1 MLISFFYIFVFG
13 MIFAYIF
20 NKLKMPS
27 LLGMMIT
34 GIIVGPHCFNFL
46 DEKIL
51 LISSDLRQL
60 CLIIILLRAG
70 LSLDIKDLKK
80 VGRPAILMS
89 FVPALF
95 EIVGMILIAP
105 RVLGISVLEA
115 GILGTVIAAVS
126 PAVIVPKM
134 LKLMDEN
141 YEKKHSIPQL
151 IMAGASVDYV
161 FVIVLFTSFIGLAL
175 GQNLDAFS
183 FFKIPIS
190 IILGIFAGIF
200 LGICFSSFVK
210 KFHIRDTIKVLI
222 LLSLSFLL
230 VYFENKMKGIITISG
245 LLAVMTMGIVIQK
258 NRMEVAE
265 RLSKKFSKLWVA
277 AELILF
283 VL

>member
-34 GIIVGPHCFNFL
+34 GILVGPHCFNLL

-51 LISSDLRQL
+51 FISSDLRQF
-60 CLIIILLRAG
+60 CLIIILIRAG
-70 LSLDIKDLKK
+70 LALDIKDLKK

-141 YEKKHSIPQL
+141 YGKKHSIPQL
-151 IMAGASVDYV
+151 IMAGASVDDV

-175 GQNLDAFS
+175 GQNL
-183 FFKIPIS
+183 
-190 IILGIFAGIF
+190 
-200 LGICFSSFVK
+200 
-210 KFHIRDTIKVLI
+210 
-222 LLSLSFLL
+222 
-230 VYFENKMKGIITISG
+230 
-245 LLAVMTMGIVIQK
+245 
-258 NRMEVAE
+258 
-265 RLSKKFSKLWVA
+265 
-277 AELILF
+277 
-283 VL
+283 